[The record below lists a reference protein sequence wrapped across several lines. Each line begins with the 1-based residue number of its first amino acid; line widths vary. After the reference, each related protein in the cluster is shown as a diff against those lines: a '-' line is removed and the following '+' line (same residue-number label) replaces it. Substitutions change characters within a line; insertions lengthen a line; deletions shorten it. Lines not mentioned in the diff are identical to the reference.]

1 MFVKPFRVKSNT
13 AIKGS
18 DRRKLRN
25 DVAAVFPTL
34 TSEQLAEIVPMK
46 EELNI
51 IKIYTHKGELVTVY
65 ANGKNPILFE
75 MEKML
80 YPTVYTLWSYPH
92 LLSAFSTWPPVM
104 HKLVGG
110 ADLMLPGV
118 IIPKC
123 GLPQVNR
130 GTLCAITLLEN
141 RAPVAIGT
149 AIMTTSEMV
158 AAGMKGKG
166 FTVLHTYMDHLW
178 AIGDKSSPPTIPPL
192 EIESS
197 EMVAGEEEEQINEE
211 EETPESSFFLDPSL
225 QMDIEHLNLEEDNS
239 CGIIGEEEEL
249 SQNDAAE
256 KTQENEPNISQEVE
270 DNRSPQEQMDALLYQ
285 CFFHALKCK
294 VKKSELPLLTSTF
307 LRNYMFSCCPKDQ
320 QLDIKKSSYKKFSKF
335 LQSVQQQKILQVKE
349 LNKGVESIVE
359 VNWKHE
365 RYSSPS
371 LYRASPTAASLH
383 RGFLR
388 KLIGRFKQPA
398 KLDRQVFQKKKIY
411 LKFIRSFIVPETSTS
426 EMSVQ
431 DCKGDDQEQLY
442 HPPEIIP
449 LYGISSK
456 MAPLF
461 QESGYKKG
469 HTLSSS
475 EVRSVIISYVK
486 ANELVDEK
494 NKNFVKVNPILCDC
508 LLDKAEQ
515 HEISKLKWDD
525 LISRCL
531 NKLEPFHQVTF
542 WGQEPVVRKGKIL
555 PIDVTVAQRS
565 ANKKVTIIKNLEQYG
580 LDPQVVASTLQQK
593 VQASATIV
601 TIPGAKDRS
610 QVQIQ
615 GNQTNHLA
623 KLLLEDY
630 QIPCSYIQGLQK
642 ASKTG
647 RKK

>member
-34 TSEQLAEIVPMK
+34 TSEQLAEVVPMK

-51 IKIYTHKGELVTVY
+51 IKIYTHKGEAVTVY

-92 LLSAFSTWPPVM
+92 LLPAFSTWPPVM

-123 GLPQVNR
+123 GLPQVKR
-130 GTLCAITLLEN
+130 GTLSAVTLVKN

-149 AIMTTSEMV
+149 AIMTTAEMV

-192 EIESS
+192 ETEPS
-197 EMVAGEEEEQINEE
+197 ETVAGEEEEQKNEE
-211 EETPESSFFLDPSL
+211 GETPESSLSLDPSL
-225 QMDIEHLNLEEDNS
+225 QMDIEHLNLEEDIS
-239 CGIIGEEEEL
+239 CTIIGKKEEL

-256 KTQENEPNISQEVE
+256 KTE
-270 DNRSPQEQMDALLYQ
+270 D
-285 CFFHALKCK
+285 
-294 VKKSELPLLTSTF
+294 
-307 LRNYMFSCCPKDQ
+307 PKDQ
-320 QLDIKKSSYKKFSKF
+320 QLDIKKSSYKKCFS
-335 LQSVQQQKILQVKE
+335 
-349 LNKGVESIVE
+349 
-359 VNWKHE
+359 
-365 RYSSPS
+365 
-371 LYRASPTAASLH
+371 
-383 RGFLR
+383 LR
-388 KLIGRFKQPA
+388 FS
-398 KLDRQVFQKKKIY
+398 
-411 LKFIRSFIVPETSTS
+411 IRSFIVPETATS

-475 EVRSVIISYVK
+475 EVRSVIVSYVK
-486 ANELVDEK
+486 ANELVDEI

-515 HEISKLKWDD
+515 DEISKLKWDD
-525 LISRCL
+525 LLSRCL

-542 WGQEPVVRKGKIL
+542 WGQEPVVRKGNIL

-565 ANKKVTIIKNLEQYG
+565 SNKKVTIIKNLELYG
-580 LDPQVVASTLQQK
+580 LDPQAVASTLQQK
-593 VQASATIV
+593 VQASTTIIA
-601 TIPGAKDRS
+601 IPGAKRS
-610 QVQIQ
+610 
-615 GNQTNHLA
+615 TRYLA
-623 KLLLEDY
+623 VISKVLRKH
-630 QIPCSYIQGLQK
+630 QK
-642 ASKTG
+642 WG
-647 RKK
+647 RTSSQACTSD